1 MPLVT
6 TTCNQC
12 EQGRH
17 THCPAEI
24 RFIDNPGDH
33 CACAASNHENIPQND
48 KESPK
53 IKSMLGRQKEERD
66 IPVERKVESDG
77 PVEAEVD

>member
-17 THCPAEI
+17 QNCPAEI

-33 CACAASNHENIPQND
+33 CACAAKEHKQIPQND
-48 KESPK
+48 TERPK
-53 IKSMLGRQKEERD
+53 IKSMLGRQKEKRD
-66 IPVERKVESDG
+66 IPVDREISVEEE
-77 PVEAEVD
+77 VEIEVD

>member
-17 THCPAEI
+17 TNCPAEI
-24 RFIDNPGDH
+24 RFINNSGDH
-33 CACAASNHENIPQND
+33 CACAATKHENIPQND

-66 IPVERKVESDG
+66 VPVAKKISVEEEVELERD
-77 PVEAEVD
+77 